1 MKRKVGIF
9 CLLVSLVGVSNAQIT
24 PQALRA
30 IADSALERQIAKE
43 LALPI
48 VDKIMT
54 VAPTEC
60 YSVMQNCVL
69 NNSLT
74 SQKNEFYNRYTQAI
88 TTAINLS
95 KNLSTF
101 LRYQTISPVQLEP
114 LEIERNLTDI
124 TNAKIELDAVDRYL
138 WEKDLALETVY
149 RNLDLL
155 SNYFESVGSG
165 QALPLVPPRQRK
177 EIDGGDSNWRKQIIK
192 RQGRTFKVREFFLRT
207 SKKDQ
212 TALAD
217 FKLPKKLKVAILN
230 DQERL
235 LQNFS
240 QIKQLPGGEDWEI
253 DTFLSPT
260 EFLNHPNFYS
270 YDLILMDLNLRPGGG
285 VYLALRLR
293 EKGYKNAILA
303 VTAYEEQSA
312 FGGNLYNMGF
322 DGAFASGVTWK
333 MYDPWARDILFE
345 KIKNYYFLKK
355 KYGWEH

>member
-30 IADSALERQIAKE
+30 IADSALERQIVRE
-43 LALPI
+43 LAIPI
-48 VDKIMT
+48 VDKI
-54 VAPTEC
+54 VPVVPTDIL
-60 YSVMQNCVL
+60 SVRFVL
-69 NNSLT
+69 NNSPL
-74 SQKNEFYNRYTQAI
+74 SQRQELYDRYTRAI
-88 TTAINLS
+88 KTADNLS
-95 KNLSTF
+95 KDFTTF
-101 LRYQTISPVQLEP
+101 LHYQITTPVQLKP
-114 LEIERNLTDI
+114 LEIEHNLREI
-124 TNAKIELDAVDRYL
+124 AQAQAELLAVDRYL

-260 EFLNHPNFYS
+260 DFLNHPNFYS